1 LTGLLDELAKETP
14 AFNQQQEAE
23 KEEQAEKASP

>member
-14 AFNQQQEAE
+14 AFSQQQAAE
-23 KEEQAEKASP
+23 KKEQAEKASP